1 MWELQAFE
9 TALESCYGHRRRWL
23 NSRLIHW
30 GGVSMVVIVP
40 TKRYQMA
47 HSLASGTGFWLCV
60 SLKGTRSSLRG
71 NIGST

>member
-1 MWELQAFE
+1 
-9 TALESCYGHRRRWL
+9 
-23 NSRLIHW
+23 
-30 GGVSMVVIVP
+30 MVVIVP